1 MIEPKHAET
10 AKVMNE
16 KRVGGGEGKPDEKKK
31 CGTRLIKITRGR
43 TGPEGKYNYTLNEA
57 ANLIQS

>member
-16 KRVGGGEGKPDEKKK
+16 KRIGEGEGKPDENKMRDEIDKN
-31 CGTRLIKITRGR
+31 R
-43 TGPEGKYNYTLNEA
+43 EGKDRA
-57 ANLIQS
+57 